1 MARREEHPFAP
12 RVSAPDL
19 PAELEAGRGWAR
31 DGEYFQQRFAELDA
45 TTDASHAEVSECRLS
60 GASVAALTLTGAS
73 LVDVDIDQL
82 RATTVSARG
91 SRLRRVRFTGGRIGT
106 LDLGMADIDEVE
118 LHGVR
123 IDYLTLG
130 GARIE
135 DLLIAECVI
144 GSLDLPQATATRVAF
159 ENTRCDEVDVRG
171 LRAEDVDLR
180 GLEML
185 SLTDAA
191 ALRGTTLSAVQ
202 IERLAPALASAL
214 GIQVKD

>member
-12 RVSAPDL
+12 RITAPDL
-19 PAELEAGRGWAR
+19 PGQLAAGHAWNR
-31 DGEYFQQRFAELDA
+31 DGEYFQQHFAELDQ
-45 TTDASHAEVSECRLS
+45 TTDASHSEISECRVT
-60 GASVAALTLTGAS
+60 GASVDALTLTGAS
-73 LVDVDIDQL
+73 LVDVDVDQL

-91 SRLRRVRFTGGRIGT
+91 ARLRRVRFLGGRIGT
-106 LDLGMADIDEVE
+106 LDLGMADMDEVE
-118 LHGVR
+118 LRGIR

-135 DLLIAECVI
+135 DLLVADCVI
-144 GSLDLPQATATRVAF
+144 GSLDLPQATAKRARFEGSRV
-159 ENTRCDEVDVRG
+159 DELDVRG

-191 ALRGTTLSAVQ
+191 ALRGTTLSSVQ
-202 IERLAPALASAL
+202 VERMASTLASAL
-214 GIQVKD
+214 GIQVAD

>member
-45 TTDASHAEVSECRLS
+45 TTDASHAEVSECRLI

-91 SRLRRVRFTGGRIGT
+91 SRLRRVRFAGGRIGT

-118 LHGVR
+118 LRGMR

-130 GARIE
+130 GARIA
-135 DLLIAECVI
+135 DLLIVDCAI
-144 GSLDLPQATATRVAF
+144 GSLDMPQATATRVAF
-159 ENTRCDEVDVRG
+159 ENTRCDEVDARG
-171 LRAEDVDLR
+171 LRADHVDLR

-191 ALRGTTLSAVQ
+191 ALRGTTLSTAQ

-214 GIQVKD
+214 GIQVRD

>member
-19 PAELEAGRGWAR
+19 PSELTAGRGWDR
-31 DGEYFQQRFAELDA
+31 DGEYFQQQFTGLDE
-45 TTDASHAEVSECRLS
+45 TTDASHSEISECRLT
-60 GASVAALTLTGAS
+60 GASLDALTLAGAS

-91 SRLRRVRFTGGRIGT
+91 ARLRRVRFTGGRIGT
-106 LDLGMADIDEVE
+106 LNLGTADIDEVE
-118 LHGVR
+118 LRGIR

-135 DLLIAECVI
+135 DLLIADCVI
-144 GSLDLPQATATRVAF
+144 GSLDLPQATAKRVRFVDTRA
-159 ENTRCDEVDVRG
+159 DEVDARG

-202 IERLAPALASAL
+202 IERLAPALAAAL
-214 GIQVKD
+214 GIQVAD